1 MDFKFRPKPRNLGLT
16 PKDVG
21 EQVRNAFYG
30 ALAMR
35 QLQGSNEAEVRVS
48 LLLEERKY
56 LNNLKDFVIRTS
68 EGTEVPLLDVVSV
81 EQREAF
87 TDQ

>member
-1 MDFKFRPKPRNLGLT
+1 MDFKFRPKARNLGLT

-30 ALAMR
+30 ALALR
-35 QLQGSNEAEVRVS
+35 QLRGTNEVEVRVR
-48 LLLEERKY
+48 LLLEERKDLY
-56 LNNLKDFVIRTS
+56 NLKDFVIRTS

-81 EQREAF
+81 EQGEAF